1 VSNGTGAKIIS
12 FLVDISYTFI
22 FVYSVQDI
30 EWYLVS
36 NPNYGVWRPMAE
48 NVEFNALESNSNAV
62 MAVADTVRTT
72 LGPKGLDKLLID
84 QAMNRHISNDGVTIL
99 LSLRA
104 IHPVA
109 RMIVEIAER
118 QEQLVGDGTTTAV
131 VMAAEMIK
139 EGKRLVKELG
149 VHPTKVVE
157 GIEGGVKEAC
167 QLLEIGA
174 KRISLN
180 EIALEQVVKTSLS
193 SKLDGKKLSLLVTS
207 ALRSVEKNAIYNG
220 SYNFDKTIMVL
231 RRTNMED
238 RVING
243 IVLERRRMDP
253 EMPLEVKEARVMI
266 ARLDLKPVKEAWV
279 KENSKYAEIL
289 NMENDRVAKS
299 KDLVNSL
306 IATGANVILIASS
319 EVDQVIENLLV
330 ANKVLAVRISIEEI
344 EYLSRYTGA
353 TPVRMVD
360 DLKKADILG
369 KADHIYEDEDNGVIY
384 IANGSSGGMATMI
397 VSGTTKETSLERW
410 RAAIDGI
417 NAAEAALN
425 KGVVVGG
432 GAAELHVIEKV
443 KNLRLK
449 GLEQVGLDVVTS
461 ALESIMRQ
469 ILTNAGF
476 NGLEKVMA
484 VKASPDTFGIDI
496 DSGDPV
502 DMWKMGVLDPL
513 LVKTMALEAAG
524 EIAKAVLRIDRNLA
538 AEDLSQQA
546 LSETKR

>member
-1 VSNGTGAKIIS
+1 M
-12 FLVDISYTFI
+12 
-22 FVYSVQDI
+22 
-30 EWYLVS
+30 S

-167 QLLEIGA
+167 QLLEREA
-174 KRISLN
+174 KKIALN

-193 SKLDGKKLSLLVTS
+193 SKLDGRKLSLLVIS
-207 ALRSVEKNAIYNG
+207 ALRSVGKNALYNG
-220 SYNFDKTIMVL
+220 SYDFDKTIIVL
-231 RRTNMED
+231 RRTTMED
-238 RVING
+238 RLVNG
-243 IVLERRRMDP
+243 IVLERKRMDP
-253 EMPLEVKEARVMI
+253 EMPLEINEARVMI

-279 KENSKYAEIL
+279 KENSKYEEIL

-299 KDLVNSL
+299 KDIVNSL
-306 IATGANVILIASS
+306 LATGANAILIASG
-319 EVDQVIENLLV
+319 EVDQIIENLLV
-330 ANKVLAVRISIEEI
+330 ANKVFAVRISIEEI

-353 TPVRMVD
+353 KPVRMMD
-360 DLKKADILG
+360 DLKKSDILG
-369 KADHIYEDEDNGVIY
+369 RADHIYEDEDNGVIY
-384 IANGSSGGMATMI
+384 IDNGSRGNMATMI

-410 RAAIDGI
+410 RAAIDGV

-425 KGVVVGG
+425 KGVVAGG

-469 ILTNAGF
+469 ILTNAGY

-484 VKASPDTFGIDI
+484 AKASPDTFGIDI

-524 EIAKAVLRIDRNLA
+524 EIAKSVLRIDRNLA

-546 LSETKR
+546 LSETRR

>member
-1 VSNGTGAKIIS
+1 M
-12 FLVDISYTFI
+12 
-22 FVYSVQDI
+22 
-30 EWYLVS
+30 S

-167 QLLEIGA
+167 QLLEKEA
-174 KRISLN
+174 KKISLN

-193 SKLDGKKLSLLVTS
+193 SKLDGRKLSLLVIS
-207 ALRSVEKNAIYNG
+207 ALRSVGKNALYNG
-220 SYNFDKTIMVL
+220 SYDFDKTIIVL
-231 RRTNMED
+231 RRTTMED
-238 RVING
+238 RLVNG
-243 IVLERRRMDP
+243 IVLERKRMDP
-253 EMPLEVKEARVMI
+253 EMPLEINEARVMI

-279 KENSKYAEIL
+279 KENSKYEEIL

-299 KDLVNSL
+299 KDIVNSL
-306 IATGANVILIASS
+306 LATGANAILIASG

-330 ANKVLAVRISIEEI
+330 ANKVFAVRISIEEI

-353 TPVRMVD
+353 KPVRMMD
-360 DLKKADILG
+360 DLKKSDILG
-369 KADHIYEDEDNGVIY
+369 RVDHIYEDEDNGVIY
-384 IANGSSGGMATMI
+384 IDNGSRGNMATMI

-410 RAAIDGI
+410 RAAIDGV

-425 KGVVVGG
+425 KGVVAGG

-469 ILTNAGF
+469 ILTNAGY

-484 VKASPDTFGIDI
+484 AKASPDTFGIDI

-524 EIAKAVLRIDRNLA
+524 EIAKSVLRIDRNLA
-538 AEDLSQQA
+538 AEDFSQQD
-546 LSETKR
+546 LSETRR

>member
-1 VSNGTGAKIIS
+1 M
-12 FLVDISYTFI
+12 
-22 FVYSVQDI
+22 
-30 EWYLVS
+30 S

-62 MAVADTVRTT
+62 MAIADTVRTT

-84 QAMNRHISNDGVTIL
+84 QAMNRHVSNDGVTIL

-109 RMIVEIAER
+109 RMIVQIAER

-139 EGKRLVKELG
+139 DGKRLIKELG

-157 GIEGGVKEAC
+157 GIESGVKHAC
-167 QLLEIGA
+167 QILQAEAKKIGLEDIM
-174 KRISLN
+174 
-180 EIALEQVVKTSLS
+180 LEQIVKTSLS
-193 SKLDGKKLSLLVTS
+193 SKMDGQKLSSLVIL
-207 ALRSVEKNAIYNG
+207 ALRSVGQAARYNG
-220 SYNFDKTIMVL
+220 SFDFDKSIMVI

-238 RVING
+238 RVVNG
-243 IVLERRRMDP
+243 VVLERKRMDQ
-253 EMPLEVKEARVMI
+253 EMPVEITEARIMI
-266 ARLDLKPVKEAWV
+266 VKFDLKPVKEAWL
-279 KENSKYAEIL
+279 KENSKYQEIL
-289 NMENDRVAKS
+289 NMENDRLVKS
-299 KDLVNSL
+299 KEIVDAML
-306 IATGANVILIASS
+306 ATGANTFLIASP
-319 EVDQVIENLLV
+319 EVDQVVEDLL
-330 ANKVLAVRISIEEI
+330 ASRKMFAVRISTEEI

-353 TPVRMVD
+353 KPVRMID
-360 DLKKADILG
+360 ELKKPDILG
-369 KADHIYEDEDNGVIY
+369 KADHVTEDEDNDVVY
-384 IANGSSGGMATMI
+384 IENGSGRNMVTII
-397 VSGTTKETSLERW
+397 VTGTTKETSLERW
-410 RAAIDGI
+410 RATIDGV

-425 KGVVVGG
+425 EGIVAGG
-432 GAAELHVIEKV
+432 GAAELHAIEKI

-449 GLEQVGLDVVTS
+449 GLEQVGLEVVTS

-484 VKASPDTFGIDI
+484 AKASPDDFGIDI
-496 DSGDPV
+496 DSGEV
-502 DMWKMGVLDPL
+502 INMWKKGVLDPV

-524 EIAKAVLRIDRNLA
+524 EISKSVLRIDRNLA

-546 LSETKR
+546 VSEAKR

>member
-1 VSNGTGAKIIS
+1 M
-12 FLVDISYTFI
+12 
-22 FVYSVQDI
+22 
-30 EWYLVS
+30 S

-104 IHPVA
+104 IHPVS

-167 QLLEIGA
+167 QLLEKEA
-174 KRISLN
+174 KKISLN

-193 SKLDGKKLSLLVTS
+193 SKLDGKKLSLLVIS
-207 ALRSVEKNAIYNG
+207 ALRSVGKNALYNG
-220 SYNFDKTIMVL
+220 SYDFDKTITVL
-231 RRTNMED
+231 RRTTMED
-238 RVING
+238 RIVNG
-243 IVLERRRMDP
+243 IVLERKRMDP
-253 EMPLEVKEARVMI
+253 EMPLEIKDARVMI

-279 KENSKYAEIL
+279 KENSKYEEIL

-299 KDLVNSL
+299 KDIVNSL
-306 IATGANVILIASS
+306 LATGANAILIASG

-330 ANKVLAVRISIEEI
+330 ANKVFAVRISIEEI
-344 EYLSRYTGA
+344 EYLSRYTRA
-353 TPVRMVD
+353 KPVRMMD
-360 DLKKADILG
+360 DLKKSDILG

-384 IANGSSGGMATMI
+384 IDNGSGGSMATMI

-410 RAAIDGI
+410 RAAIDGV

-425 KGVVVGG
+425 KGVVAGG

-469 ILTNAGF
+469 ILTNAGY

-484 VKASPDTFGIDI
+484 AKASPDTFGIDI

-524 EIAKAVLRIDRNLA
+524 EIAKSVLRIDRNLA

-546 LSETKR
+546 LSETRR

>member
-1 VSNGTGAKIIS
+1 
-12 FLVDISYTFI
+12 
-22 FVYSVQDI
+22 
-30 EWYLVS
+30 
-36 NPNYGVWRPMAE
+36 MAE

-157 GIEGGVKEAC
+157 GIDGGVKEAC
-167 QLLEIGA
+167 QLLEKEA
-174 KRISLN
+174 KKISLD
-180 EIALEQVVKTSLS
+180 EVALERVVNTSLS
-193 SKLDGKKLSLLVTS
+193 SKLDGQKLSLLVIS
-207 ALRSVEKNAIYNG
+207 ALRSVGENALHNG
-220 SYNFDKTIMVL
+220 SYDFDKTIMVL
-231 RRTNMED
+231 RRTTMED
-238 RVING
+238 RVVNG
-243 IVLERRRMDP
+243 VVLERKRMDP
-253 EMPLEVKEARVMI
+253 EMPLEIKEPKIMI
-266 ARLDLKPVKEAWV
+266 SRLNLKPVKEAWL
-279 KENSKYAEIL
+279 KENSKYEEIL
-289 NMENDRVAKS
+289 NMENDRLVKS
-299 KDLVNSL
+299 KEVVNAL
-306 IATGANVILIASS
+306 LATGANAILIASD
-319 EVDQVIENLLV
+319 EVDQVIENLLI
-330 ANKVLAVRISIEEI
+330 ASKVFAVRISTEEI
-344 EYLSRYTGA
+344 EYLSRYIGA
-353 TPVRMVD
+353 KPVRMID
-360 DLKKADILG
+360 DLKKPDILG
-369 KADHIYEDEDNGVIY
+369 KADRIYEDEYNGVIY
-384 IANGSSGGMATMI
+384 LENGSSKSIVTMI
-397 VSGTTKETSLERW
+397 VSGATKETSLERW
-410 RAAIDGI
+410 RAAIDGV

-425 KGVVVGG
+425 KGVVAGG

-469 ILTNAGF
+469 ILTNAGY

-484 VKASPDTFGIDI
+484 AKASPDTYGIDI
-496 DSGDPV
+496 DTGSPV

-524 EIAKAVLRIDRNLA
+524 EIAKSVLRIDRNLA

>member
-1 VSNGTGAKIIS
+1 M
-12 FLVDISYTFI
+12 
-22 FVYSVQDI
+22 
-30 EWYLVS
+30 S

-84 QAMNRHISNDGVTIL
+84 QAMNRHVSNDGVTIL
-99 LSLRA
+99 LSLKA

-157 GIEGGVKEAC
+157 GIESGVKHSC
-167 QLLEIGA
+167 QLLVREA
-174 KRISLN
+174 KKISLN
-180 EIALEQVVKTSLS
+180 DIALEQIVKTSLS
-193 SKLDGKKLSLLVTS
+193 SKMDGQKLSPLVIL
-207 ALRSVEKNAIYNG
+207 ALRSVGKNALYNQ
-220 SYNFDKTIMVL
+220 SFDFDKSIMVI
-231 RRTNMED
+231 RRTNMDD
-238 RVING
+238 RVVNG
-243 IVLERRRMDP
+243 IILERKRMDP
-253 EMPLEVKEARVMI
+253 EMPLEIKDARVMI
-266 ARLDLKPVKEAWV
+266 VKLDLKPVKESWL
-279 KENSKYAEIL
+279 KENSKYEEIL
-289 NMENDRVAKS
+289 HMENDRVTKS
-299 KDLVNSL
+299 KEIVDAIL
-306 IATGANVILIASS
+306 ATGANTILIASP
-319 EVDQVIENLLV
+319 EVDEFVENFFV
-330 ANKVLAVRISIEEI
+330 SRKVFAVRISTEEI

-353 TPVRMVD
+353 KPIRMIE
-360 DLKKADILG
+360 DLKKPGILG
-369 KADHIYEDEDNGVIY
+369 QADRIYEEESNGVIY
-384 IANGSSGGMATMI
+384 LENGSGRNIVTMI

-410 RAAIDGI
+410 RAAIDGV

-425 KGVVVGG
+425 NGVVAGG
-432 GAAELHVIEKV
+432 GAAELHLIEKV

-449 GLEQVGLDVVTS
+449 GLEQVGLEVVTS

-484 VKASPDTFGIDI
+484 AKASSDDFGIDI
-496 DSGDPV
+496 DTGETV
-502 DMWKMGVLDPL
+502 DMWKKGVLDPL

-524 EIAKAVLRIDRNLA
+524 EIAKSVLRIDRNLA
-538 AEDLSQQA
+538 AEDLSLQA
-546 LSETKR
+546 VSETKR

>member
-1 VSNGTGAKIIS
+1 
-12 FLVDISYTFI
+12 
-22 FVYSVQDI
+22 
-30 EWYLVS
+30 
-36 NPNYGVWRPMAE
+36 MAE

-167 QLLEIGA
+167 QLLEREA
-174 KRISLN
+174 KKISLN

-193 SKLDGKKLSLLVTS
+193 SKLDGRKLSLLVIS
-207 ALRSVEKNAIYNG
+207 ALRSVGKNALYNG
-220 SYNFDKTIMVL
+220 SYDFDKTIMVL
-231 RRTNMED
+231 RRTTMED
-238 RVING
+238 RVVNS
-243 IVLERRRMDP
+243 IVLERKRMDP
-253 EMPLEVKEARVMI
+253 EMPLEINEARVMI
-266 ARLDLKPVKEAWV
+266 ARLDLKPVKESWV
-279 KENSKYAEIL
+279 KENSKYEEIL

-299 KDLVNSL
+299 KDIVNSL
-306 IATGANVILIASS
+306 LATGANAILIASG

-330 ANKVLAVRISIEEI
+330 ANKVFAVRIAIEEI

-353 TPVRMVD
+353 KPIRMMD
-360 DLKKADILG
+360 DLKKSDILG
-369 KADHIYEDEDNGVIY
+369 RADHIYEDEDNGVIY
-384 IANGSSGGMATMI
+384 IDNGLRGNMATMI

-410 RAAIDGI
+410 RAVIDGV

-425 KGVVVGG
+425 KGVVAGG

-469 ILTNAGF
+469 ILTNAGY

-484 VKASPDTFGIDI
+484 AKASPDTFGIDI

-524 EIAKAVLRIDRNLA
+524 EIAKSVLRIDRNLG
-538 AEDLSQQA
+538 SRG
-546 LSETKR
+546 S

>member
-1 VSNGTGAKIIS
+1 M
-12 FLVDISYTFI
+12 
-22 FVYSVQDI
+22 
-30 EWYLVS
+30 S

-167 QLLEIGA
+167 QLLEREA
-174 KRISLN
+174 KKIALN

-193 SKLDGKKLSLLVTS
+193 SKLDGRKLSLLVIS
-207 ALRSVEKNAIYNG
+207 ALRSVGKNALYNG
-220 SYNFDKTIMVL
+220 SYDFDKTIIVL
-231 RRTNMED
+231 RRTTMED
-238 RVING
+238 RLVNG
-243 IVLERRRMDP
+243 IVLERKRMDP
-253 EMPLEVKEARVMI
+253 EMPLEINEARVMI

-279 KENSKYAEIL
+279 KENSKYEEIL
-289 NMENDRVAKS
+289 NMEKDRVAKS
-299 KDLVNSL
+299 KDIVNSL
-306 IATGANVILIASS
+306 IATGANAILIASG

-330 ANKVLAVRISIEEI
+330 ASKVFAVRISIEEI

-353 TPVRMVD
+353 KPVRMMD
-360 DLKKADILG
+360 DLKKSDILG
-369 KADHIYEDEDNGVIY
+369 RADRIYEDEDNGVIY
-384 IANGSSGGMATMI
+384 IDNGSRGNMATMI
-397 VSGTTKETSLERW
+397 VSGATKETSLERW
-410 RAAIDGI
+410 RAAIDGV

-425 KGVVVGG
+425 KGVVAGG

-469 ILTNAGF
+469 ILTNAGY

-484 VKASPDTFGIDI
+484 AKASPDTFGIDI

-524 EIAKAVLRIDRNLA
+524 EIAKSVLRIDRNLA

-546 LSETKR
+546 LSETRR

>member
-1 VSNGTGAKIIS
+1 M
-12 FLVDISYTFI
+12 
-22 FVYSVQDI
+22 
-30 EWYLVS
+30 S

-167 QLLEIGA
+167 QLLEREA
-174 KRISLN
+174 KKISLN

-193 SKLDGKKLSLLVTS
+193 SKLDGRKLSLLVIS
-207 ALRSVEKNAIYNG
+207 ALRSVGKNALYNG
-220 SYNFDKTIMVL
+220 SYDFDKTIIIL
-231 RRTNMED
+231 RRTTMED
-238 RVING
+238 RVVNG
-243 IVLERRRMDP
+243 IVLERKRMDP
-253 EMPLEVKEARVMI
+253 EMPLEVNEARVMI
-266 ARLDLKPVKEAWV
+266 ARLDLKPVKESWV
-279 KENSKYAEIL
+279 KENSKYEEIL

-299 KDLVNSL
+299 KDIVDSL
-306 IATGANVILIASS
+306 LATGANAILIASG

-330 ANKVLAVRISIEEI
+330 ANNVFAVRISIEEI

-353 TPVRMVD
+353 KPVRMMD
-360 DLKKADILG
+360 DLKKSDILG
-369 KADHIYEDEDNGVIY
+369 RADHIYEDEDNGVIY
-384 IANGSSGGMATMI
+384 IDNGSRGNMATMI

-410 RAAIDGI
+410 RAAIDGV

-425 KGVVVGG
+425 KGVVAGG

-469 ILTNAGF
+469 ILTNAGY

-484 VKASPDTFGIDI
+484 AKASPDTFGIDI

-524 EIAKAVLRIDRNLA
+524 EIAKSVLRIDRNLA
-538 AEDLSQQA
+538 AEDLSQQS
-546 LSETKR
+546 LSETRR